1 MSAVDKFSLFWW
13 GLCAVVVT
21 VYASFD
27 GWTSYHAVGALL
39 YAGLFVFEFDRQRRA
54 RKKRDE
60 RSVAGRAIRD
70 GHLSPMFGN
79 AISDWE
85 RVFTWRAVHTLDN
98 GWVIWRFVWRR
109 RIAKHSHLGGPVD
122 FWFQYLVKLQYV
134 YD

>member
-1 MSAVDKFSLFWW
+1 MRFRYDLESACSGRGYLMEPQMFWTLLLASLPGLVLSW
-13 GLCAVVVT
+13 GILFIRDIVRREQEKRKERVT
-21 VYASFD
+21 Y
-27 GWTSYHAVGALL
+27 
-39 YAGLFVFEFDRQRRA
+39 
-54 RKKRDE
+54 
-60 RSVAGRAIRD
+60 GRAIRD

-79 AISDWE
+79 VISDWE